1 MEEKEA
7 KDTCGNEGQFL
18 DLSDI
23 NSEPKNYLVRNH
35 FYFND
40 EINSDTARALIINLH
55 ELALSIVDESL
66 KVGSIPCP
74 IELHINSPGGSL
86 TDALQIV
93 QVIKDIQS
101 GKACKIGD
109 ALVPVKINTYGE
121 GAFCS
126 GASLIHCVGSKRY
139 MSKYSLCL
147 IHPMKS
153 IDGNFK
159 TVEEQR
165 QELDNNELFN
175 RVYKDVY
182 LEHSNL
188 TEEQL
193 NSMMKIE
200 RYYTPQEL
208 LSFGLVDEIY

>member
-1 MEEKEA
+1 MEEKET
-7 KDTCGNEGQFL
+7 KDTCGDGQFL

-86 TDALQIV
+86 TGALQIV

>member
-7 KDTCGNEGQFL
+7 KDTCDDGQFL

-86 TDALQIV
+86 TNALQIV

-193 NSMMKIE
+193 NNMMKIE

>member
-7 KDTCGNEGQFL
+7 KDTCGDGQFL

-66 KVGSIPCP
+66 KVGSMPCP

-193 NSMMKIE
+193 NNMMKIE

>member
-7 KDTCGNEGQFL
+7 KDTCDDGQLL

-188 TEEQL
+188 TEEQR
-193 NSMMKIE
+193 NNMMKIE

>member
-7 KDTCGNEGQFL
+7 KDTCGDGQFL

>member
-1 MEEKEA
+1 MEEKEV
-7 KDTCGNEGQFL
+7 KDTCGDGQFL

-66 KVGSIPCP
+66 KVGSMPCP

-193 NSMMKIE
+193 NNMMKIE

>member
-7 KDTCGNEGQFL
+7 KDTCDEGQFL

>member
-7 KDTCGNEGQFL
+7 KDTCDDGQFL

-193 NSMMKIE
+193 NNMMKIE

>member
-1 MEEKEA
+1 MQEKEA
-7 KDTCGNEGQFL
+7 KDTCDDGQFL

-86 TDALQIV
+86 TNALQIV

-193 NSMMKIE
+193 NNMMKIE

>member
-7 KDTCGNEGQFL
+7 KDTCDDGQFL

>member
-7 KDTCGNEGQFL
+7 KDTCGDGQFL

-165 QELDNNELFN
+165 QGLDNNELFN

-193 NSMMKIE
+193 NNMMKIE
-200 RYYTPQEL
+200 KYYTPQEL

>member
-1 MEEKEA
+1 MEEKEI
-7 KDTCGNEGQFL
+7 KDTCDDGQFL

-193 NSMMKIE
+193 NNMMKIE

-208 LSFGLVDEIY
+208 LNFGLVDEIY

>member
-7 KDTCGNEGQFL
+7 KDTCDDGQFL

-193 NSMMKIE
+193 NNMMKIE
-200 RYYTPQEL
+200 KYYTPQEL

>member
-7 KDTCGNEGQFL
+7 KDTCDDGQFL

-165 QELDNNELFN
+165 QGLDNNELFN

-193 NSMMKIE
+193 NNMMKIE
-200 RYYTPQEL
+200 KYYTPQEL

>member
-7 KDTCGNEGQFL
+7 KDTCGDGQFL

-193 NSMMKIE
+193 NNMMKIE

>member
-7 KDTCGNEGQFL
+7 KDTCGDGQFL

-55 ELALSIVDESL
+55 ELALSIVDESS

-193 NSMMKIE
+193 NNMMKIE